1 MVTRHAPFGIFVDV
15 GDPRLPGVVL
25 LPEFADETQHGMPA
39 FPAIASQLTCVLL
52 GLSRMQP
59 DGRLQPRLTLRPSRL
74 RAAACAGRV
83 EALPPEHR
91 FAFLRKLMAD
101 GDVALTEAAAWR
113 ARLLPEQD
121 RLPLLLEA
129 LAHPSIEVKIR
140 AVYQVGDLPT
150 RDRSIF
156 LQEVLRQD
164 NPAVAEAA
172 VWQAGTLPL
181 PARTAFLDLAS
192 RHSLPNVADRAR
204 WYVRFREKESPVV

>member
-1 MVTRHAPFGIFVDV
+1 MTRHAPFGIFVDL
-15 GDPRLPGVVL
+15 GEPRSPGL
-25 LPEFADETQHGMPA
+25 AEFPDEYPQGMAD
-39 FPAIASQLTCVLL
+39 FPAIGSQLTCVVVGFRRL
-52 GLSRMQP
+52 QP
-59 DGRLQPRLTLRPSRL
+59 DGRMQAQVSLRPSRL
-74 RAAACAGRV
+74 RAAACVGRV

-91 FAFLRKLMAD
+91 FAFLRELMAD
-101 GDVALTEAAAWR
+101 GDAALTEAAAWR

-140 AVYQVGDLPT
+140 AVDLVGDLPT
-150 RDRSIF
+150 RDRSLF
-156 LQEVLRQD
+156 LQEVLSQD

-192 RHSLPNVADRAR
+192 RHSLPNVADRAW